1 MSFTRIA
8 LALTPVFATLL
19 ALAPGVSSA
28 EAGTITAASG
38 PFKVNGSNVTLEAGK
53 TITLKKDDRFE
64 TGQSSVTYRSDTGD
78 VVTFESG
85 SVGQEYETTDVAAG
99 VFLVKGSASGVLTG
113 KTQVGVAAG
122 WISAKTAVR
131 TKVYVDAIAGREN
144 SEAQFRAVEGSA
156 WISYRAFNVTLL
168 PAHTVTIN
176 IDPSAL
182 GTFCFRTGQQNA
194 GEVEVR
200 KSTAAGEIVASVPK
214 ATLGCFTDEANNK
227 TKICNDINSLKTA
240 KIRLQTLFAG
250 KSDNTAAIGPGT
262 CALIDNATG
271 AIQVLF
277 AAVKFE
283 ILERAIGLTSEFST
297 LAQSNFSDVK

>member
-1 MSFTRIA
+1 MSIARI
-8 LALTPVFATLL
+8 TL
-19 ALAPGVSSA
+19 ALAALTAFAAAA
-28 EAGTITAASG
+28 EAGTITGASG
-38 PFKVNGSNVTLEAGK
+38 PFTVNGSNVTLESGK
-53 TITLKKDDRFE
+53 TVTLKVSDKFD
-64 TGQSSVTYRSDTGD
+64 TGKSTVTYRSDTGD
-78 VVTFESG
+78 VVTFEPDSIG
-85 SVGQEYETTDVAAG
+85 REEPTTEASAA
-99 VFLVKGSASGVLTG
+99 VFLMKGSASGSLSG
-113 KTQVGVAAG
+113 KTQVGCAAG
-122 WISAKTAVR
+122 WITAKTAAR
-131 TKVYVDAIAGREN
+131 TKVYVDAISGREN
-144 SEAQFRAVEGSA
+144 SEAQFRAVDGSA
-156 WISYRAFNVTLL
+156 WVNYRAFNVTLL
-168 PAHTVTIN
+168 PAHSVTLN
-176 IDPSAL
+176 IDPAAF

-214 ATLGCFTDEANNK
+214 ATLGCFTDEADNK
-227 TKICNDINSLKTA
+227 TRICNDINSLKTA

-250 KSDNTAAIGPGT
+250 KGENTAAIGPGT